1 MTTIATLEQRLQVG
15 LFALFLALP
24 AVDMAFGVDPT
35 PAPSGQARVE
45 PPPPPTELAGL
56 EPWRDGFETYIN
68 DAFGWRSWAVR
79 SFNRL
84 NYRLFRVSQ
93 QPAVIVGKDGWLFY
107 GPGALT
113 YQRAIEPMS
122 GSERRR
128 WGNSI
133 QRRHDW
139 LAAQGIEYL
148 FLIAPNKHSIYPEF
162 LPASARRT
170 GPYTRYEQLLDYLQK
185 NRSTVEVVDLHA
197 PLLAAKRR
205 ELVYERT
212 GTHWN
217 TRGAYVAYRAIFERL
232 HTWFPQLEPVPWERL
247 ELRGEGPG
255 ELPRMLGVEG
265 LVDEDVPKLLRGVRY
280 VRPHTS
286 PYNRLVTEQ
295 DDPTLPRAVVFHDS
309 FTIAL
314 IPFLAEHFSYAVFQW
329 GTVFDGPLVLE
340 VHPDVV
346 IDERVERELLLP
358 PWRND
363 LPPLAATPAVATPAA
378 EAPS

>member
-1 MTTIATLEQRLQVG
+1 MATLGTLEQRLQVG

-24 AVDMAFGVDPT
+24 AVDMAFHVDPT
-35 PAPSGQARVE
+35 PPPSSQERVE
-45 PPPPPTELAGL
+45 PPPLPTELAGL
-56 EPWRDGFETYIN
+56 EPWRDGFETYID

-93 QPAVIVGKDGWLFY
+93 QPAVIVGKNGWLFY
-107 GPGALT
+107 GPVLP

-122 GSERRR
+122 GTERRR

-148 FLIAPNKHSIYPEF
+148 FFIAPNKHSIYPEF

-170 GPYTRYEQLLDYLQK
+170 GPYTRYEQLLDYFRK
-185 NRSTVEVVDLHA
+185 NRSTVDVVDLHA
-197 PLLAAKRR
+197 PLLAAKQS
-205 ELVYERT
+205 ELVYQRT

-217 TRGAYVAYRAIFERL
+217 TRGAYVAYRAIFDHL
-232 HTWFPQLEPVPWERL
+232 HTRFPQLEPVAWEGLR
-247 ELRGEGPG
+247 LRGEGPG

-265 LVDEDVPKLLRGVRY
+265 LVDEDVQKLLSGVRY
-280 VRPHTS
+280 VRPHLA

-295 DDPTLPRAVVFHDS
+295 DDATLPRALIFHDS
-309 FTIAL
+309 FTVSL

-363 LPPLAATPAVATPAA
+363 LPALAETPPATAPASEGT
-378 EAPS
+378 S